1 MDSPILLV
9 AGGYKAWRM
18 KTSHIS
24 IFISAAL
31 FMQLGLAATVHAEP
45 TYQNAAYFNKGEC
58 GLTVED
64 PHISDSMLKKGRKGM
79 KVNVTSTC
87 IYAQESVIF
96 DIQLLKKGSLGWRV
110 VESFPKKI
118 TYPKGSPFKIE
129 RKDAFVECTN
139 NKKTIYMARASSK
152 SRFAGKVYQTP
163 LVYSNE
169 TGYISCGT

>member
-1 MDSPILLV
+1 
-9 AGGYKAWRM
+9 M

-24 IFISAAL
+24 IIISMAL
-31 FMQLGLAATVHAEP
+31 LIQLGFPTNVRAEP

-64 PHISDSMLKKGRKGM
+64 PHISNSMLKKGRKGI

-96 DIQLLKKGSLGWRV
+96 DIQLLKKGSFGWRV
-110 VESFPKKI
+110 VKSFPKKI

-139 NKKTIYMARASSK
+139 NKKTVFMARASSK
-152 SRFAGKVYQTP
+152 SRFAGKTYQTP